1 MVEKE
6 KKDEVNHPKHY
17 TQDQIECI
25 DAIKSATSEGYQ
37 YYLQGVILKYIWR
50 YRYKH
55 EDGLQDLKKAQWYLK
70 KLIKEYQR

>member
-55 EDGLQDLKKAQWYLK
+55 DNGLEDLRKAKLYLE
-70 KLIKEYQR
+70 KLIKEHK

>member
-50 YRYKH
+50 YRYKR